1 MYAITGITGQVGGAA
16 GEALLAAGKPV
27 RAVVRDA
34 AKGSAWTAKGCE
46 IALAALEDAAALTAA
61 FRGAEAVFIL
71 PPPTF
76 DPSPGFPEARA
87 VAAAVKQALAEA
99 RPRRVVHLSTIG
111 AQATEPNLL
120 TQQSI
125 IEMAL
130 ADLPLPVTS
139 LRPAWYMENFA
150 WDVADARERGVFR
163 TFLQPAD
170 KSFPMIAARD
180 VGRAAAE
187 LLVEDRPGAGKQ
199 IVELEADRRSS
210 PSDVAAAFAAA
221 LGRPVRVEVVPR
233 EAWQA
238 LFTAQGM
245 KNPTP
250 RMRMLDGFNEGWIDF
265 ERGAARSLKGH
276 VSLEAVVRDLVTR
289 AG

>member
-34 AKGSAWTAKGCE
+34 AKGSAWAAKGCE

-125 IEMAL
+125 IEQTL
-130 ADLPLPVTS
+130 AELPLPVTS

-150 WDVADARERGVFR
+150 WDVADAREHSVFR
-163 TFLQPAD
+163 SFLQPVE
-170 KSFPMIAARD
+170 KPFPMIAARD
-180 VGRAAAE
+180 VGRAAAD

-210 PSDVAAAFAAA
+210 PSDVAAAFAEA

-233 EAWQA
+233 ETWQA
-238 LFTAQGM
+238 LFTEQGM
-245 KNPTP
+245 RNPTP
-250 RMRMLDGFNEGWIDF
+250 RMRMIDGFNEGWIDF

-276 VSLEAVVRDLVTR
+276 ISLEAVVRDLVTR